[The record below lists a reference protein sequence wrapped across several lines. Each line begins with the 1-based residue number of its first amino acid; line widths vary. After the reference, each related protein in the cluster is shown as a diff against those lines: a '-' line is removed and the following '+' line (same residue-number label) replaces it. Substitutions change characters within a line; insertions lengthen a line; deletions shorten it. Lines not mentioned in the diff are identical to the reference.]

1 VDQDVELGDPAMI
14 IYTSGTT
21 GPPKVNKRVEVQ
33 GKEQGEEM
41 DQEVELG
48 DPAMIIYTIGTTGP
62 PKINRRME
70 V

>member
-1 VDQDVELGDPAMI
+1 MDLGDPAMI

-48 DPAMIIYTIGTTGP
+48 DYLHHWYHGST
-62 PKINRRME
+62 
-70 V
+70 